1 MKMMTKQKLIIAI
14 FALGVTGLAQADQD
28 DNDGGCS
35 LSTLRGLYIFT
46 ASGFNIVSGVAQPKA
61 IVEVIRFN
69 GDGTLTV
76 PAATRSVNGVVAQS
90 PPGGTGTYTVN
101 PGCTGTLAFTGGP
114 SFDLFIPPK
123 GDELWMIQ
131 TNQNTVFQGNVVRV
145 SR

>member
-1 MKMMTKQKLIIAI
+1 MNKLIKQTVVGVAI
-14 FALGVTGLAQADQD
+14 ALGVSGVSVADD
-28 DNDGGCS
+28 AKKGC
-35 LSTLRGLYIFT
+35 TLDTLNGLYIFT
-46 ASGFNIVSGVAQPKA
+46 ASGYNIVAGVAQPKA

-76 PAATRSVNGVVAQS
+76 PAATHSINGVVAPS
-90 PPGGTGTYTVN
+90 PPGGTGTYTVDA
-101 PGCTGTLAFTGGP
+101 GCTGTLAFTGGP
-114 SFDLFIPPK
+114 SFDLFIPRS

>member
-1 MKMMTKQKLIIAI
+1 MNKLTRQAMVGVAI
-14 FALGVTGLAQADQD
+14 ALGISGVSLA
-28 DNDGGCS
+28 NDGKKACA
-35 LSTLRGLYIFT
+35 LDTLDGLYIFT
-46 ASGFNIVSGVAQPKA
+46 ATGYNIVAGVAQPKA

-76 PAATRSVNGVVAQS
+76 PAATHSINGVVAPS
-90 PPGGTGTYTVN
+90 PPGGTGTYTVEA
-101 PGCTGTLAFTGGP
+101 GCTGTLAFTGGP

-131 TNQNTVFQGNVVRV
+131 TNQNTVFQGNVVKV

>member
-1 MKMMTKQKLIIAI
+1 MNKLTKQTVVGVAI
-14 FALGVTGLAQADQD
+14 ALGVSGVSLAD
-28 DNDGGCS
+28 DGKKACALDTLDGQ
-35 LSTLRGLYIFT
+35 YIFT
-46 ASGFNIVSGVAQPKA
+46 ATGYNIVAGIAQPKA

-76 PAATRSVNGVVAQS
+76 PASTHSINGVVAQS
-90 PPGGTGTYTVN
+90 PPGGTGTYTVDAN
-101 PGCTGTLAFTGGP
+101 CTGALTFTGGP

-131 TNQNTVFQGNVVRV
+131 TNQNTVFQGNVVKV